1 MEGRHDSYEM
11 ALRFGSNVRRARRL
25 VRLSQEDLGKR
36 ADLHRG
42 AIGLLEAGLRRPRLD
57 TIIKLAGGAEADPA
71 DLLDGLSWL
80 PASEGPRGRFD
91 VAPEGLRDVRDAT
104 RNRGLR

>member
-1 MEGRHDSYEM
+1 MEGGDDTYEL

-25 VRLSQEDLGKR
+25 VRLSQEELAER

-42 AIGLLEAGLRRPRLD
+42 AIGLVEAGLRRPRLD

-71 DLLDGLSWL
+71 DLLDGLTWS
-80 PASEGPRGRFD
+80 PASAGPRGRFY
-91 VAPEGLRDVRDAT
+91 VTAEGHRNVRDAM
-104 RNRGLR
+104 RSRGLR

>member
-1 MEGRHDSYEM
+1 MADLDGSYEM

-25 VRLSQEDLGKR
+25 VRLSQEDLGDR

-42 AIGLLEAGLRRPRLD
+42 AIGLIEAGLRRPRLD

-71 DLLDGLSWL
+71 DLLDGLSWS
-80 PASEGPRGRFD
+80 PASAGPRGRFY
-91 VAPEGLRDVRDAT
+91 VVGEAHHDVRNAG
-104 RNRGLR
+104 RFGE